1 MVSPARR
8 REAVEHLERR
18 FRVSQ
23 RRACRVVGQHRS
35 TQRYQPRPNDF
46 EDRLVVRMNELA
58 GQHPRYGYRMVHALL
73 VDEGWQVNRKRIR
86 RLWRREGNRVPPRR
100 AKRAGNGA
108 IGVDGNAAW
117 NLPAV
122 RPAHVWSYDFL
133 AARTSGGGPLRV
145 LNIVDE
151 FTRECVGAYVARS
164 MGAAAVKA
172 NLQDAFARAGTRP
185 AIIRSDNGREF
196 IAASLVTWLAEQE
209 IVAAHV
215 AKASPQQNCFV
226 ERFNL
231 TMRNELL
238 DGEVLHSV
246 TEARVVIG
254 TWVQQ
259 LQHRAST
266 PGPGHDVTCSL
277 RRSAASRCPPS

>member
-1 MVSPARR
+1 MVSPTRR
-8 REAVEHLERR
+8 RAAVQHLQRR
-18 FRVSQ
+18 FKVSQ

-35 TQRYQPRPNDF
+35 TQRYQPLPNDF
-46 EDRLVVRMNELA
+46 EDRLVARMNELA
-58 GQHPRYGYRMVHALL
+58 GSHPRYGYRMVHALL
-73 VDEGWQVNRKRIR
+73 VDEGWNVNRKRIE

-100 AKRAGNGA
+100 AKRAGNTGP
-108 IGVDGNAAW
+108 GVDGNAAW
-117 NLPAV
+117 NRPAV
-122 RPAHVWSYDFL
+122 RPGHVWSYDFL
-133 AARTSGGGPLRV
+133 SARTADGGPLRV

-172 NLQDAFARAGTRP
+172 NLEDAFRRLGVRP
-185 AIIRSDNGREF
+185 EIIRSDNGREF
-196 IAASLVTWLAEQE
+196 TAATLIDWLSDHK

-238 DGEVLHSV
+238 DGELFNTV
-246 TEARVVIG
+246 TEARVVIDG
-254 TWVQQ
+254 WVEQYNTG
-259 LQHRAST
+259 RPTAPSDAN
-266 PGPGHDVTCSL
+266 PRGV
-277 RRSAASRCPPS
+277 RRP